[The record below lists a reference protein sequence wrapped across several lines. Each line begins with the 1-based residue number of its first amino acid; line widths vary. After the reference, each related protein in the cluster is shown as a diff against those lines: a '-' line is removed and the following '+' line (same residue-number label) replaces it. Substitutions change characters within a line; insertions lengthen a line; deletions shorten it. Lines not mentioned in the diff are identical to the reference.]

1 MQDCIIL
8 GAAKIILQNPEE
20 VGLSTLDAIVD
31 KGRGVSASCFVG
43 LMECYAKA
51 GIELPDEVTRYPGR
65 EKDFYSVYA
74 EIDVNCI
81 GLLSVL
87 AGNDNHQVLDEILP
101 EHMLELGA
109 FLNISRFHH
118 LSLEDLLHLETT
130 DKDIDRSKFLYQ
142 IAKAS
147 GLEPDKLRQQAASL
161 KGSAREKRLYW
172 FQPLAGFLLS
182 MQTCLQKGSISI
194 QTISMI

>member
-1 MQDCIIL
+1 M
-8 GAAKIILQNPEE
+8 
-20 VGLSTLDAIVD
+20 
-31 KGRGVSASCFVG
+31 SASCFVG

-161 KGSAREKRLYW
+161 KRQCEGKTLVLVSAFGRLPAVDADMSPERVDIDPDDFDDLISTILHASQFYSV
-172 FQPLAGFLLS
+172 LA
-182 MQTCLQKGSISI
+182 
-194 QTISMI
+194 